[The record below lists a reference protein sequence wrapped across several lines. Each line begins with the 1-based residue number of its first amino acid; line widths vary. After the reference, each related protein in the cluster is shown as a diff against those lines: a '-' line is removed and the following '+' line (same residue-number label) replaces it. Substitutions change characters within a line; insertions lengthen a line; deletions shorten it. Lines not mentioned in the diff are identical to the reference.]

1 MSEAL
6 YERYKDALRRGHV
19 AALRGRL
26 DAALIAYGEAADI
39 APERALPHASLGTIL
54 HRLGRDDD
62 ALTAFGHALDRAP
75 RDEAALAGRAE
86 ILAGRGDR
94 VRAAESF
101 DQLAEALVAAGRVAD
116 ACDAARRALELA
128 ESRQRRR
135 LVRDLVEQLRGLPA
149 DAPVIAALERALGVL
164 EPTSGDA
171 GPADAAPAD
180 AARAD
185 AAPADA
191 APVDAAPVDA
201 ATLGAA
207 AEEAAVGDAGAADD
221 GSGAPDDAGG
231 FDGVALADE
240 AEAALDAGDLAA
252 ARDGW
257 LRAAGAHRRIGHRDA
272 ALDACYLALSLAPDD
287 PELHLTL
294 AELYVEQGWRS
305 HAADKLVLLARLA
318 ELNGDATTRARLCAI
333 AAEHVPDDLRLREIC
348 A

>member
-39 APERALPHASLGTIL
+39 APERALPHASLGAIL
-54 HRLGRDDD
+54 HRLRRDDD

-75 RDEAALAGRAE
+75 WDEVALAGRAE
-86 ILAGRGDR
+86 ILAGRGER
-94 VRAAESF
+94 VRAAEAL
-101 DQLAEALVAAGRVAD
+101 DQLAEMLVTAGRIAD

-135 LVRDLVEQLRGLPA
+135 LVRDLVDQLRGSPA

-164 EPTSGDA
+164 EPTRAD
-171 GPADAAPAD
+171 PAQEDAAHEV
-180 AARAD
+180 RAQEVLAVED
-185 AAPADA
+185 PNG
-191 APVDAAPVDA
+191 
-201 ATLGAA
+201 AT
-207 AEEAAVGDAGAADD
+207 
-221 GSGAPDDAGG
+221 APD
-231 FDGVALADE
+231 GVVLADE
-240 AEAALDAGDLAA
+240 AEAALDAGDLGA

-257 LRAAGAHRRIGHRDA
+257 LRAAGAHRGVGHRDA

-287 PELHLTL
+287 PELHLAL
-294 AELYVEQGWRS
+294 AELYIDRGWRA

-318 ELNGDATTRARLCAI
+318 ELNGDATTRARLCAL

>member
-26 DAALIAYGEAADI
+26 DAALIAYVEAADI
-39 APERALPHASLGTIL
+39 APERALPHASLGAIL

-62 ALTAFGHALDRAP
+62 ALTAFAHAIDRVP
-75 RDEAALAGRAE
+75 RDETALAGRAE
-86 ILAGRGDR
+86 ILAGRGER

-101 DQLAEALVAAGRVAD
+101 DQLAETLVTAGRLAD

-135 LVRDLVEQLRGLPA
+135 LVRDLVEQLRGSPA

-164 EPTSGDA
+164 EPTTVETA
-171 GPADAAPAD
+171 LEDAAPGEGTAMLD
-180 AARAD
+180 D
-185 AAPADA
+185 PGTTDDE
-191 APVDAAPVDA
+191 V
-201 ATLGAA
+201 GAL
-207 AEEAAVGDAGAADD
+207 
-221 GSGAPDDAGG
+221 
-231 FDGVALADE
+231 DGVVLADE

-257 LRAAGAHRRIGHRDA
+257 LRAAGAHRRMGHRDA

-287 PELHLTL
+287 PELHLVL
-294 AELYVEQGWRS
+294 AELYVEQGWRG

-318 ELNGDATTRARLCAI
+318 ELNDDDTTRARLCAL

>member
-39 APERALPHASLGTIL
+39 APERALPHASLGAIL

-62 ALTAFGHALDRAP
+62 ALTAFAHSLDRAP

-86 ILAGRGDR
+86 ILAGRGER

-101 DQLAEALVAAGRVAD
+101 DQLADTLVTAGRLAD

-135 LVRDLVEQLRGLPA
+135 LVRDLVEQLRGSPA

-164 EPTSGDA
+164 EPATVAAAPEDVATEDARAEDTAVQDPA
-171 GPADAAPAD
+171 GPEP
-180 AARAD
+180 
-185 AAPADA
+185 P
-191 APVDAAPVDA
+191 
-201 ATLGAA
+201 
-207 AEEAAVGDAGAADD
+207 AAVVAGGGAGMLDD
-221 GSGAPDDAGG
+221 PGAPDGDFAAP
-231 FDGVALADE
+231 DGAVLADE
-240 AEAALDAGDLAA
+240 AEAALDAGDPAA

-257 LRAAGAHRRIGHRDA
+257 LRAAGAHRRMGHRDA

-287 PELHLTL
+287 PELHLAL
-294 AELYVEQGWRS
+294 AELYVEQGWRG

-318 ELNGDATTRARLCAI
+318 ELNDDATTRARLCAL

>member
-39 APERALPHASLGTIL
+39 APERALPHASLGAIL

-62 ALTAFGHALDRAP
+62 ALTAFGHALDRAS
-75 RDEAALAGRAE
+75 RDEAALTGRAE

-101 DQLAEALVAAGRVAD
+101 DQLAEALAAAGRVAD

-135 LVRDLVEQLRGLPA
+135 LVRDLVEQLRGSPA

-164 EPTSGDA
+164 EPTSGEA
-171 GPADAAPAD
+171 GPLDAAPAE
-180 AARAD
+180 
-185 AAPADA
+185 A
-191 APVDAAPVDA
+191 APVDAAPADSVSAEAAAQDA
-201 ATLGAA
+201 AADD
-207 AEEAAVGDAGAADD
+207 AVVEDD
-221 GSGAPDDAGG
+221 GSGSADATAA
-231 FDGVALADE
+231 DGVVLADE
-240 AEAALDAGDLAA
+240 AEAALDAGDVAA

-257 LRAAGAHRRIGHRDA
+257 LRAAGAHRRVGHRDA

-287 PELHLTL
+287 PELHLAL
-294 AELYVEQGWRS
+294 AELYVEQGWRT

-318 ELNGDATTRARLCAI
+318 ELNGDPTTRARLCAI
-333 AAEHVPDDLRLREIC
+333 AADHVPDDLRLREIC